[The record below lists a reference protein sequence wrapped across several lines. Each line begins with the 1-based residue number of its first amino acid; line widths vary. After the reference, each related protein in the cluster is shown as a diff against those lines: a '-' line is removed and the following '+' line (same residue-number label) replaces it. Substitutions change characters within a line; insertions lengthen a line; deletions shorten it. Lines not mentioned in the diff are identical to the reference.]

1 MKITNKKPTNAPW
14 AVDQINKLKELW
26 NLGLTT
32 RQIAN
37 ILKISKNSVIGK
49 AHRLHL
55 TPRASPIKQGKKPD
69 NVKPVVLP
77 EWAKTLPPLPSDAK
91 TLPPLPSDND
101 NVMQFTPPNHQPE
114 LRPKDPP
121 KLSTKRTCQWIYNS
135 HRAKEI
141 YWCKKPSI
149 QGKSWCEEH
158 YKVVFQRPT
167 WCEEVA

>member
-55 TPRASPIKQGKKPD
+55 TPRARPIKQGKKPD

-101 NVMQFTPPNHQPE
+101 NVMQFTPPNHQP
-114 LRPKDPP
+114 
-121 KLSTKRTCQWIYNS
+121 
-135 HRAKEI
+135 
-141 YWCKKPSI
+141 
-149 QGKSWCEEH
+149 
-158 YKVVFQRPT
+158 
-167 WCEEVA
+167 